1 MAIINGMKNLTKIG
15 LQSAKQG
22 AKKGIKGAEKLDKT
36 LTNGAVKKGTKKSAQ
51 YINSKAQFTKPF
63 IDVVDKETGE
73 VGKKTMHNFYT
84 GKKANPLY
92 VGVIGGGYLAA
103 TNAYKGTQVPLDR
116 LKLAT
121 MNDFQNYGAPDVMMY
136 DGVSQDQAPKNLN
149 ADGSLVF
156 GLHNSRKG

>member
-15 LQSAKQG
+15 LQGTKQG
-22 AKKGIKGAEKLDKT
+22 AKK
-36 LTNGAVKKGTKKSAQ
+36 SAQ
-51 YINSKAQFTKPF
+51 YVNSKVQIKKPF
-63 IDVVDKETGE
+63 IDTVDKKTGE
-73 VGKKTMHNFYT
+73 VGKKTMSNFYT
-84 GKKANPLY
+84 GKKANPFY
-92 VGVIGGGYLAA
+92 VGGAGAIYLAG

-136 DGVSQDQAPKNLN
+136 DGVAQQQAPKNLN